1 MVFCIVLLCCVLSG
15 TIINLYL
22 YYYSVRD
29 SETLF
34 KSAYSMSASSSLD
47 HVHDFATQLASR
59 TETQRASSDAL
70 AQLFAPSALSSP
82 RIYRLLLAS
91 FYHVFRALE
100 EELETKRLL
109 YPKISPIYFRE
120 LLRTN
125 AFERDL
131 MYYYA
136 TSDVSDFPPPSP
148 AATAYVAEM
157 RAAIEDEPT
166 LLISYCHSLYLC
178 ILYSG
183 TFIQPWLVNS
193 FGLSPPTGV
202 ATFDFSETISDTR
215 QFERNY
221 ADAINRVS
229 LTTAQRERII
239 EQKKRVFECND
250 DILNEVCSSKTD
262 RRRIIIIC
270 MKLVSVLTVIY
281 LLWRYLFSHFFTS
294 R

>member
-1 MVFCIVLLCCVLSG
+1 
-15 TIINLYL
+15 
-22 YYYSVRD
+22 
-29 SETLF
+29 
-34 KSAYSMSASSSLD
+34 MSASSSSD
-47 HVHDFATQLASR
+47 DIHDFASQLSTR
-59 TETQRASSDAL
+59 TEPYRASSDAL
-70 AQLFAPSALSSP
+70 AQHFAPYALSSP
-82 RIYRLLLAS
+82 RVYRLLLVS

-131 MYYYA
+131 MYYYG

-157 RAAIEDEPT
+157 RAAIGEEPT

-183 TFIQPWLVNS
+183 TFIQPWLINS
-193 FGLSPPTGV
+193 FGLYPPAGV
-202 ATFDFSETISDTR
+202 STFDFSDTISDTR

-221 ADAINRVS
+221 VDAINRVS
-229 LTTAQRERII
+229 LTNAQRERII
-239 EQKKRVFECND
+239 EQKKRVFECNN
-250 DILNEVCSSKTD
+250 DILNEVCSS
-262 RRRIIIIC
+262 RINRGRVITIC
-270 MKLVSVLTVIY
+270 TKLFITIVVIY
-281 LLWRYLFSHFFTS
+281 LLWRYLFSHLFSS